1 MSEEIVQPHVEPKDA
16 AAVIMLRNPE
26 DPEVYWVKRSQQ
38 LKFMGGF
45 HAYPGGQRDAADSEL
60 SVANCD
66 DPNQA
71 AMMVCA
77 VREIFEET
85 GILLARGVE
94 NLRQEKLVELREEME
109 SGLTKFN
116 EIFERENLSI
126 DANLLLEAPR
136 WVTPVPAPKRFDTRF
151 FVAWVPNCVDGEQ
164 IASVIAGELE
174 SGEWNRPVEALNKWR
189 DGEVILASPV
199 LSPLLEMEQGVEE
212 FVERLHQFSHEGFE
226 RKCVEFRYGF
236 KMIPLRTPT
245 LPPATH
251 TNCYLVGGNEIVI
264 IDPGSPYPEEQKKL
278 DDLLGKLMETG
289 VRVREIIITHLHPDH
304 ILGVNHLVEK
314 FEIPVA
320 AHRLTSEEIA
330 SEIKVDRFIE
340 DNEIIHLS
348 GEREFRLR
356 ALWTPGHARGHLSFY
371 EERTGTLLT
380 GDCVVGI
387 GTVVIAP
394 PEGNMS
400 DYLQSLQRYLEL
412 PKLSALMP
420 AHGPVLADARSKIE
434 EYIEHRAAREKMI
447 LDVLSVEPKTIPE
460 IVKIVYKGVP
470 ESLHRLAGLSVQAHL
485 EKLMNEEKV
494 KRNDGQY
501 SVVG

>member
-16 AAVIMLRNPE
+16 AAVIMLRNPD
-26 DPEVYWVKRSQQ
+26 DPEVYWIKRSQQ

-45 HAYPGGQRDAADSEL
+45 HAYPGGQRDASDSEL

-66 DPNQA
+66 DADQA

-94 NLRQEKLVELREEME
+94 NVRQTKLTELREEVE
-109 SGLTKFN
+109 SGRVKFT
-116 EIFERENLSI
+116 EIFQRENLSI
-126 DANLLLEAPR
+126 DADLLLEAPR
-136 WVTPVPAPKRFDTRF
+136 WVTPPPAPKRFDTRF
-151 FVAWVPNCVDGEQ
+151 FVAWVPHCADGLQ
-164 IASVIAGELE
+164 LASVIEGELE
-174 SGEWNRPVEALNKWR
+174 SGEWNRPVEAVNKWR

-199 LSPLLEMEQGVEE
+199 LSPLLEMEKGVEA
-212 FVERLHQFSHEGFE
+212 FVERLHQFSHDGFE

-251 TNCYLVGGNEIVI
+251 TNCYLVGGDEIVI
-264 IDPGSPYPEEQKKL
+264 IDPGSPYAEEQAKL
-278 DDLLGKLMETG
+278 DDLLEKLLETG
-289 VRVREIIITHLHPDH
+289 VCVREIIITHLHPDH

-314 FEIPVA
+314 YKFTVA

-330 SEIKVDRFIE
+330 TEIKVDRFIE

-348 GEREFRLR
+348 GDRDFQLR

-400 DYLQSLQRYLEL
+400 DYLASLQRYLEL
-412 PKLSALMP
+412 PNLSALLP
-420 AHGPVLADARSKIE
+420 AHGPVLADARGKIE
-434 EYIEHRAAREKMI
+434 EYIEHRATREKMI
-447 LDVLSVEPKTIPE
+447 LDLLAVAPQTIPG

-470 ESLHRLAGLSVQAHL
+470 ESLHRLAALSVQAHL
-485 EKLMNEEKV
+485 EKLLREGKV
-494 KRNDGQY
+494 QRNDAQY
-501 SVVG
+501 SVIS